1 MNKEKKKIVE
11 FAKELYISYD
21 SDGKRLYPFR
31 TISSKIKLKFD
42 KQVHF
47 STIINWSKKFDWDKL
62 NDRIKQQSI
71 EKAKDN
77 DFTKE
82 EQLVEQESTKLAK
95 DYKNAENLANV
106 GFGIVFE
113 AYKGNKSKNNLIN
126 VRDGLSAI
134 RLGMDIKFRI
144 NDIPELDKDKNSTII
159 ILPSNDREKD

>member
-1 MNKEKKKIVE
+1 MNADKKKIVE
-11 FAKELYISYD
+11 FAKELYLTYGA
-21 SDGKRLYPFR
+21 DGKRLYAFR
-31 TISSKIKLKFD
+31 DISTKILKKFD
-42 KQVHF
+42 KKLHF
-47 STIINWSKKFDWDKL
+47 STIGNWAVKYDWVKL

-71 EKAKDN
+71 EKAKNDN
-77 DFTKE
+77 FSKE

-106 GFGIVFE
+106 GFGVVFE

-159 ILPSNDREKD
+159 ILPSNDREK